1 MEIFHFKDIEIMDM
15 VKSSRLRMYP
25 VSECSHR
32 AEAFLNCTCL
42 DESVFLSKLIDLAK
56 DSYWNRT
63 LDFSV

>member
-1 MEIFHFKDIEIMDM
+1 MDM
-15 VKSSRLRMYP
+15 VNSSRLRMQP
-25 VSECSHR
+25 VSECSHW

-63 LDFSV
+63 LDLSV